1 MEHLQSI
8 PLSEARGSLQ
18 KGGQKDYKSQSI
30 REFVVEMVTT
40 SNVRN
45 YTHKVSPT

>member
-1 MEHLQSI
+1 MEHLQSK

-18 KGGQKDYKSQSI
+18 KGGQKDKSQSI